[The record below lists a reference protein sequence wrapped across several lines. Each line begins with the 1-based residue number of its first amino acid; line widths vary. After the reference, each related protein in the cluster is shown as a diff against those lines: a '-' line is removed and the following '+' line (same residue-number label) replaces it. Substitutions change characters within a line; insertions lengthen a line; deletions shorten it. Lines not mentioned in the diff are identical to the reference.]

1 MKLTPLQG
9 KFIRVWFNN
18 MGRMAGGDIE
28 TYLLEKSRV
37 TYQSP
42 NERNAICLLLVYYK
56 NSSTIGT
63 RRCIQNQ
70 ETHIKS
76 SRSGFFM
83 LTNIFY

>member
-1 MKLTPLQG
+1 MQG

-42 NERNAICLLLVYYK
+42 NERNATCLLLAHYK
-56 NSSTIGT
+56 YSTTIGT
-63 RRCIQNQ
+63 RQCIQNM
-70 ETHIKS
+70 ETHIKYS
-76 SRSGFFM
+76 GSGFFYE
-83 LTNIFY
+83 T

>member
-1 MKLTPLQG
+1 MQG

-56 NSSTIGT
+56 KINHN
-63 RRCIQNQ
+63 RN
-70 ETHIKS
+70 
-76 SRSGFFM
+76 
-83 LTNIFY
+83 

>member
-1 MKLTPLQG
+1 MQG

-42 NERNAICLLLVYYK
+42 NERNAICLLLVHYK
-56 NSSTIGT
+56 YSTSIGT
-63 RRCIQNQ
+63 GQKPD
-70 ETHIKS
+70 THLKS
-76 SRSGFFM
+76 SGTGFFKC
-83 LTNIFY
+83 LFT